1 MAQKTGST
9 ASPSGNRNIALVI
22 AISAAIVLMLGGG
35 GWFVYDQYANQQAL
49 QKGLERELFF
59 LKKDKEEKAAAEVE
73 TKRKDDERKLAEGEA
88 AKKVAE
94 EEAKKKL
101 AAAGMG
107 GRKPP
112 PDYASER
119 ALLDSGERAG
129 ERLAAMEAGD
139 VRPLGRHPQDAAAD
153 RDRAIVLDNFIPDTS
168 LVFGRVKSKFNGA
181 VRYDVNHQVQQPPQL
196 PRFPHPDPRIPT
208 PITQPVPC
216 TGCGGG
222 SPPTS
227 SAPAPPA
234 SGNTPAPPAS

>member
-1 MAQKTGST
+1 MEKKTIVGGVVAAVVIVAILSLLGWVAYNNITARNQELLVAAEQKTKDVEDKLAGVE
-9 ASPSGNRNIALVI
+9 AK
-22 AISAAIVLMLGGG
+22 
-35 GWFVYDQYANQQAL
+35 
-49 QKGLERELFF
+49 QKA
-59 LKKDKEEKAAAEVE
+59 KEEEAE
-73 TKRKDDERKLAEGEA
+73 AEA

-168 LVFGRVKSKFNGA
+168 LVFGRVESKFSGA
-181 VRYDVNHQVQQPPQL
+181 VRYDVNHQVQA
-196 PRFPHPDPRIPT
+196 PRFPHPDPRIPPPSPPGT
-208 PITQPVPC
+208 GCP
-216 TGCGGG
+216 GCGGG
-222 SPPTS
+222 SPPGVPVP
-227 SAPAPPA
+227 AAPPGVPVPA
-234 SGNTPAPPAS
+234 APPGK